1 MSMCSC
7 AVRVTIYSNG
17 SIVPPGFKFIYVVT
31 HSYSSRLFLCALV
44 KMARVC
50 DNPYLSTFL
59 PICPGGENCMNE
71 EDWPV
76 IMEPSCET
84 LFMCIITTLKEGV
97 RSGGGISDVLR
108 KPAASV
114 SV

>member
-1 MSMCSC
+1 M
-7 AVRVTIYSNG
+7 
-17 SIVPPGFKFIYVVT
+17 K
-31 HSYSSRLFLCALV
+31 
-44 KMARVC
+44 
-50 DNPYLSTFL
+50 
-59 PICPGGENCMNE
+59 E

-114 SV
+114 SVCVCVLGRGEEEGGGEIWWRDRGEVEREGRKGEWWRGEVFVGKCIHF

>member
-1 MSMCSC
+1 M
-7 AVRVTIYSNG
+7 
-17 SIVPPGFKFIYVVT
+17 K
-31 HSYSSRLFLCALV
+31 
-44 KMARVC
+44 
-50 DNPYLSTFL
+50 
-59 PICPGGENCMNE
+59 E

-114 SV
+114 SVCVCVCWEGGRRREGVRSGGGIVMF

>member
-1 MSMCSC
+1 M
-7 AVRVTIYSNG
+7 
-17 SIVPPGFKFIYVVT
+17 
-31 HSYSSRLFLCALV
+31 
-44 KMARVC
+44 
-50 DNPYLSTFL
+50 
-59 PICPGGENCMNE
+59 
-71 EDWPV
+71 

-114 SV
+114 SVCVCVGGGGGGVTLTIV

>member
-1 MSMCSC
+1 MILDFYPGLPHILEMT
-7 AVRVTIYSNG
+7 RV
-17 SIVPPGFKFIYVVT
+17 F
-31 HSYSSRLFLCALV
+31 
-44 KMARVC
+44 
-50 DNPYLSTFL
+50 STSL
-59 PICPGGENCMNE
+59 PICPGGENCMKE

-114 SV
+114 SVCVCVGKGGGGGRG